1 MSNKE
6 DHKFTTTSDPSETSN
21 SITQKLNLK
30 HTPPTVVHTN
40 EDLASEN
47 DS

>member
-1 MSNKE
+1 MES
-6 DHKFTTTSDPSETSN
+6 TTRSETSN

-30 HTPPTVVHTN
+30 HTQAAIVRTN
-40 EDLASEN
+40 EDLAPED